1 MEKERI
7 TITPST
13 TGNGFDI
20 PFPNGTVTIPDTPG
34 GYCISSGCGSGKTES
49 IKSLIRQ
56 KFAKGILYCVDTV
69 AECLKMHQWVHD
81 ELVTPG
87 TISATDVMMINSKSD
102 LESMKTYQDHPEK
115 ICDVPILIVVQVR
128 FFVELINYFL
138 LFKSSSKPMPFDG
151 DFRGLMAGSDLR
163 KYIIFDETPLFLKP
177 FATLTKGEISPY
189 VIERGGKWICKS
201 PREIRRIYD
210 DFIKGDS
217 KMDYNRKN
225 NVLGRTLNS
234 VVLSVIPRFF
244 DTWMAQKGKDCY
256 IQFWPSDLVQP
267 KMTSH
272 VLVYEGAGDILIGK
286 SDKFQAIDLTP
297 KYNCNVEFHPFDFS
311 FDRKKIPDAPEY
323 QSFVASIVSII
334 RAAQG
339 KTLVVIWMDFKTS
352 RLTDVPNDKYT
363 GLLKDS
369 LLMAG
374 IQESEFAVT
383 YYGASDTKS
392 TNEYRDYTNI
402 VLAGQWGLGPSVIT
416 KLKQA
421 FHCQDTCMENYMM
434 WYYIQLLLRIG
445 IRNNN
450 GGTYH
455 VYYSNDHRDTFID
468 RIKIYLNYNILIPS
482 KIKANTPLWEILV
495 EQQKKGNYYLKDIR
509 KLVLHDPG
517 LKSAIESRTP
527 YVMTIP
533 LQKIGA
539 MIPKKKKLQKDN
551 YKTLVKFLGNLS
563 VHLNICR

>member
-1 MEKERI
+1 MAKERI
-7 TITPST
+7 TIIRHT

-20 PFPNGTVTIPDTPG
+20 PFTNGTISVPDTPG
-34 GYCISSGCGSGKTES
+34 GYYVSSGCGSGKTES
-49 IKSLIRQ
+49 IKSLIRL
-56 KFAKGILYCVDTV
+56 KHSLGILYCVDTV
-69 AECLKMHQWVHD
+69 AECRKMYQWVHD

-87 TISATDVMMINSKSD
+87 TITDTDVMMINSKSN
-102 LESMKTYQDHPEK
+102 LESMKMYQDHPEK
-115 ICDVPILIVVQVR
+115 ICDVQILIVVQVR

-138 LFKSSSKPMPFDG
+138 VYKPNPKPAPFDG
-151 DFRGLMAGSDLR
+151 DFKGLMARPDLR

-177 FATLTKGEISPY
+177 FVTLTKGQLSPY
-189 VIERGGKWICKS
+189 VTERSGKWVCKS
-201 PREIRRIYD
+201 PPDIRHTYD
-210 DFIKGDS
+210 SFIKGDS
-217 KMDYNRKN
+217 KMDYNRKD

-234 VVLSVIPRFF
+234 VVLSVIPRMF
-244 DTWMAQKGKDCY
+244 DTWMAQTGREY
-256 IQFWPSDLVQP
+256 FIQFWPSDLVQP

-272 VLVYEGAGDILIGK
+272 VIVYEGAGDILIGK

-297 KYNCNVEFHPFDFS
+297 KYNCNVEFHHFDFKLS
-311 FDRKKIPDAPEY
+311 RKKIPDTTEY
-323 QSFVASIVSII
+323 QSFVASIASII
-334 RAAQG
+334 HAAQG
-339 KTLVVIWMDFKTS
+339 KTLIVIWMDFKTN

-363 GLLKDS
+363 SQLKES
-369 LLMAG
+369 LLTAG

-421 FHCQDTCMENYMM
+421 FHCQNTCMENYML
-434 WYYIQLLLRIG
+434 WYYVQLLLRIG

-455 VYYSNDHRDTFID
+455 VYYSSDHRDTFID

-495 EQQKKGNYYLKDIR
+495 GQQKKGSYYLKDIR

-551 YKTLVKFLGNLS
+551 YKTLVKFLRNLS
-563 VHLNICR
+563 VCLNICR